1 VSIFFRLCSSPLPT
15 MAPLRG
21 HLPPLFLV
29 LFGVTALMTYKAAPH
44 LFLILQLS
52 SSTSNSLTGKPPAIP
67 AFLRD
72 PSTGRTLLADP
83 LSNSSPTEVH
93 LPPSLPVLHS
103 AQGRSTLFP
112 LVACAGLLAALATA
126 LSSLR
131 QRRRALTASAW
142 DSSVLAG
149 LGTPSEWMAITVAA
163 AAEDCGCPP
172 GRTVDVLGTPVDA
185 ALLRAQ
191 HVAGVDGSST
201 TIGALAGDGKAVVV
215 FLRHLACPYCWK
227 LANRWLEFRDP
238 LRAAGVRG
246 PLFVSVGNNDNLRAF
261 LQANPHFPS
270 DSVFV
275 DTKDLAAYK
284 AVGFKKLFEVTP
296 KPTGL
301 PGLSGD
307 QWRTYLSNLQSLL
320 PFGNERDPAAVSDG
334 VRQLGGTFVLN
345 GNDVV
350 YGWADRVPGDDP
362 DPTDVL
368 RQAGI
373 PF

>member
-1 VSIFFRLCSSPLPT
+1 MGPQC
-15 MAPLRG
+15 APRVEY
-21 HLPPLFLV
+21 PF
-29 LFGVTALMTYKAAPH
+29 
-44 LFLILQLS
+44 
-52 SSTSNSLTGKPPAIP
+52 
-67 AFLRD
+67 
-72 PSTGRTLLADP
+72 
-83 LSNSSPTEVH
+83 
-93 LPPSLPVLHS
+93 
-103 AQGRSTLFP
+103 
-112 LVACAGLLAALATA
+112 
-126 LSSLR
+126 
-131 QRRRALTASAW
+131 
-142 DSSVLAG
+142 
-149 LGTPSEWMAITVAA
+149 
-163 AAEDCGCPP
+163 
-172 GRTVDVLGTPVDA
+172 
-185 ALLRAQ
+185 
-191 HVAGVDGSST
+191 GVDGDHCCGRGRGLRVSDRPHGRRPRHT
-201 TIGALAGDGKAVVV
+201 RGRGAPAVPAGGGGGRLLDHHRRACRGREGRCG

-261 LQANPHFPS
+261 LQANPHFPP

-345 GNDVV
+345 GNDVI

-368 RQAGI
+368 QQAGI
-373 PF
+373 PL